1 VEMRRATVTVCVERI
16 SKKTV
21 VPVVHKGKVEIRV
34 KRFRERSLKAC
45 PVFQNAAV
53 QFRTIG

>member
-1 VEMRRATVTVCVERI
+1 MRRATVTVCVERI
-16 SKKTV
+16 SKKVV
-21 VPVVHKGKVEIRV
+21 VPVVHEGKVEIRV